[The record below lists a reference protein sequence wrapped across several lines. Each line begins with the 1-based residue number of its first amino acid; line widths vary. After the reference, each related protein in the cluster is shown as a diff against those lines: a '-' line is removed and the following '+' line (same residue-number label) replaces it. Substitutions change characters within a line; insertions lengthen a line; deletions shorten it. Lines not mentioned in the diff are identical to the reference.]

1 MGPIGI
7 ISAAL
12 GTILTI
18 IVVVGAI
25 SFGFSVFSDSV
36 RIANGDTSAASNLAN
51 NTVNQVVDEVQWSV
65 GMWII
70 IAIAGLIGVPASIIA
85 VLKRN
90 A

>member
-18 IVVVGAI
+18 IVVVGAA
-25 SFGFSVFSDSV
+25 SFAVSLVNDSV
-36 RIANGDTSAASNLAN
+36 RMSQGDTSAAGDLAN
-51 NTVNQVVDEVQWSV
+51 NTANQAVDDVQWSV

-70 IAIAGLIGVPASIIA
+70 IAIAGVIGVPAGIIA
-85 VLKRN
+85 VLKKYD
-90 A
+90 